1 MDMIIKKVFPGTQTF
16 RNVDNLYHSAFPV
29 EERIPFRRMALLS
42 LLRPSVDL
50 LAYYDEGTFCGF
62 SFTVT
67 TPRYLYIN
75 FFAVDPS
82 LRGKGYG
89 SQIAALLRKRYPQ
102 ASLCEVKVPDPALP
116 TYREDILRIRFWER
130 CGFDFLGGAYHITN
144 PHGVKYL
151 VGTTDGSF
159 DREAYRSLFDHL
171 SFGPGAQLRL
181 LKNLFKK

>member
-1 MDMIIKKVFPGTQTF
+1 MKIKKVFPGTKTF
-16 RNVDNLYHSAFPV
+16 HEVDKLYHTAFPV

-42 LLRPSVDL
+42 LLRPSVNL
-50 LAYYDEGTFCGF
+50 LAYYDADTFCGF
-62 SFTVT
+62 TFTVT
-67 TPRYLYIN
+67 TARYLYIN

-89 SQIAALLRKRYPQ
+89 SRMADLLQKQYPQ
-102 ASLCEVKVPDPALP
+102 AGICEVKSPDAAVP
-116 TYREDILRIRFWER
+116 TYQEDLNRMRFWER
-130 CGFDFLGGAYHITN
+130 NGFDFLDGAYPITN

-159 DREAYRSLFDHL
+159 DRNAYRAIFDHL

-181 LKNLFKK
+181 LKNLFRK